1 MVVTTR
7 RKKQRLVKQKKQKN
21 QPSLLH
27 ENLGLMDEVNR
38 TRNSFKRK
46 PSFKLGKFLAFFNY
60 KILEFSQK
68 GIVLL
73 KNMKIFPW
81 SEKDTIFCRKPLI
94 LNFSKK
100 IVKKIKIR

>member
-46 PSFKLGKFLAFFNY
+46 PSLGPLR
-60 KILEFSQK
+60 KIEPPGKVEMFHLP
-68 GIVLL
+68 GIVD
-73 KNMKIFPW
+73 
-81 SEKDTIFCRKPLI
+81 ERQH
-94 LNFSKK
+94 
-100 IVKKIKIR
+100 VIRDP